1 MLVIRPTPL
10 APAMVTASNAGA
22 LDADYN
28 PATTYALAARVFLPA
43 DGRTYE
49 CVQAPALNK
58 PPASSPLYWTRA
70 QPSNRWAMW
79 DAEISTATVTTGNLT
94 ATLAVGPRFNAVGV
108 FGLVGSSI
116 TLTQKNTAGAVLWT
130 ETRALQSNPN
140 GWYSYFYEPRQQVQ
154 EAVFTGLTPS
164 VNSTL
169 EVLVTATGGTAACT
183 AVLPG
188 SSMHIGDAQYGF
200 SAGIISFSK
209 KETNIATGVTTLKP
223 GPSAKRMS
231 GQLVQDRGQ
240 FNSIYSA
247 LKQLDGRVAVYVGVE
262 DSGDYGPF
270 TIAGFFR
277 DFSIEAT
284 YPMHHLCTLEIEEIT

>member
-1 MLVIRPTPL
+1 MLVIRPITIT
-10 APAMVTASNAGA
+10 PAMVTASNAGEF
-22 LDADYN
+22 DADYN
-28 PATTYALAARVFLPA
+28 PATSYALGARAYLPA
-43 DGRTYE
+43 DGRTYV
-49 CVQAPALNK
+49 CVEAPALDK
-58 PPASSPLYWTRA
+58 YPATNPLFWA
-70 QPSNRWAMW
+70 LAEPSNRWAMW
-79 DAEISTATVTTGNLT
+79 DSEISTSTVTTGNLT

-108 FGLVGSSI
+108 FGLVGGSI

-164 VNSTL
+164 TGSTL
-169 EVLVTATGGTAACT
+169 EVLVTATGGTAACS

-200 SAGIISFSK
+200 AAGIISFSK
-209 KETNIATGVTTLKP
+209 KDTNIATGVTALKP
-223 GPSAKRMS
+223 GSSAKRMS

-247 LKQLDGRVAVYVGVE
+247 LKRLDGRVAVWVGVE
-262 DSGDYGPF
+262 DSGDYMPF

-277 DFSIEAT
+277 DFSIEVA
-284 YPMHHLCTLEIEEIT
+284 YPMHHLCTLEIEELT

>member
-10 APAMVTASNAGA
+10 TPSMVTASNAGA

-49 CVQAPALNK
+49 CVQAPALDK
-58 PPASSPLYWTRA
+58 YPASNPLYWSRA

-79 DAEISTATVTTGNLT
+79 DAEISTATVTSGNLT

-116 TLTQKNTAGAVLWT
+116 TLTQKNTSGAVLWT

-200 SAGIISFSK
+200 AASIISFSK
-209 KETNIATGVTTLKP
+209 KETSAAGVQTLKP

-240 FNSIYSA
+240 FNAIYSA
-247 LKQLDGRVAVYVGVE
+247 LRALDATPAVWVGVE
-262 DSGDYGPF
+262 GSGDYAPF
-270 TIAGFFR
+270 SIVGFYR
-277 DFSIEAT
+277 DFSIEAS
-284 YPMHHLCTLEIEEIT
+284 YPMHHLCTLEIEGLT